1 VTPRENPVHVSVL
14 VPVLNEEHYLRASV
28 EAMLAQHLSGSFEIL
43 IIDGGSRDNT
53 RSVVKELAQGDHRL
67 RLLDNPGRK
76 AARALNIGLREAR
89 GGYIARM
96 DAHTLYPPD
105 YLARGAERLSRGD
118 VDHVS
123 GPQLPQGTG
132 RWSRRVA
139 LALGSIA
146 GTGGATFRRTSR
158 ERPVDSGFTGM
169 WRQETLVALGGWD
182 EDASPN
188 EDGELAA
195 RIRKAGGRLVCL
207 PEMAATYV
215 PRDSLGALARQYWRY
230 GQYRVRTSCLHPESM
245 RPSHLLNPTLA
256 LVLTAT
262 LLPTPFARWSRT
274 ALAFYVAAIAAES
287 ARLGWKRDASPGD
300 AMALPLVFAT
310 MHLAWGFGF
319 LVGCV
324 RFGPPVAASAQAARS
339 AFARVRVRT
348 PPMSPDAHVTRRR

>member
-1 VTPRENPVHVSVL
+1 MSRGENPVRVSVL
-14 VPVLNEEHYLRASV
+14 VPVLNEEQYLRMSV
-28 EAMLAQHLSGSFEIL
+28 EAMLAQELPGSFEVL
-43 IIDGGSRDNT
+43 IIDGGSEDNT
-53 RSVVKELAQGDHRL
+53 RSVVNDLAQGDRRI

-76 AARALNIGLREAR
+76 AARALNIGLRNAR
-89 GGYIARM
+89 GEYVARM

-105 YLARGAERLSRGD
+105 YLAKGAERLSRGD

-123 GPQLPQGTG
+123 GPQVPQGTG

-139 LALGSIA
+139 LALGSLA
-146 GTGGATFRRTSR
+146 GTGGATFRRASR
-158 ERPVDSGFTGM
+158 ERIVDSGFTGM
-169 WRQETLVALGGWD
+169 WRRETVAALGGWD

-207 PEMAATYV
+207 PEMAAMYV

-245 RPSHLLNPTLA
+245 RPSHLLNPALA
-256 LVLTAT
+256 LALTAA
-262 LLPTPFARWSRT
+262 LLPTPLARWPRSVVG
-274 ALAFYVAAIAAES
+274 LYVAAILAES
-287 ARLGWKRDASPGD
+287 ARLGWKRSASAGD
-300 AMALPLVFAT
+300 TVALPLVFAT

-324 RFGPPVAASAQAARS
+324 RFGPPVAASAQAARF

-348 PPMSPDAHVTRRR
+348 PH